1 MKIFGRFAL
10 WFFVLLVSINFTLAF
25 ITYGHASHFGALRS
39 IVSPLPKML
48 SDVFSH
54 KALANAFWQPNLYQ
68 TSSSQNR
75 PELTAKAAI
84 AYDITTDT
92 LLYNKNIDEKLP
104 IASLTKIMTAVIALE
119 NLDLREEITVSKS
132 AATIGE
138 DSMGLSEDE
147 KLPLEDLLYGL
158 ILNSG
163 NDAAEAIAQGSKF
176 GRNDFL
182 HLMNKK
188 AEDLGLTNTRFSNP
202 SGLQGDGVQYSTA
215 KELLVLTRYA
225 LQKDEF
231 AKIAATYEY
240 DIKATS
246 THKEFTLYN
255 ETNLLTT
262 YPGVKGVKT
271 GFTDEAGM
279 CLVTYLDYKGYKI
292 IAVLLNSGNRRQEM
306 MELLDY
312 SLKSLGVNPP
322 SHG

>member
-1 MKIFGRFAL
+1 MKILGRFLL
-10 WFFVLLVSINFTLAF
+10 WFFVLLVSVNFILAF
-25 ITYGHASHFGALRS
+25 ATYSHSYRFGSLRS

-48 SDVFSH
+48 SDVFTH
-54 KALANAFWQPNLYQ
+54 KALANAFWQPNLNAPV
-68 TSSSQNR
+68 SSQKK

-84 AYDITTDT
+84 AYDTATDT
-92 LLYNKNIDEKLP
+92 MLYDKNINEKLP

-119 NLDLREEITVSKS
+119 NMNPADKIAVSKS

-138 DSMGLSEDE
+138 DSMGLSEGE
-147 KLPLEDLLYGL
+147 KLPLEELLYGL

-163 NDAAEAIAQGSKF
+163 NDAAESIAQGSKF
-176 GRNDFL
+176 GRSDFL

-202 SGLQGDGVQYSTA
+202 SGLQGDGVQYSTV

-240 DIKATS
+240 AIPQTPEHKA
-246 THKEFTLYN
+246 FTLYN

-279 CLVTYLDYKGYKI
+279 CLITYLDYQGHKI

-312 SLKSLGVNPP
+312 SLKSQGVSPP